1 MIACLLNQLLSR
13 LGLMSSWTPQDILD
27 ELCPGNVVSAQG
39 RLFRLPLNP
48 MPNQAVDESKALAS
62 TLGNLI
68 SVKGEDILL
77 TTPATQL
84 VKYHRLRATVP
95 ARCWRWKV
103 VASWQW
109 TKPGDHINSLELRAI
124 LTSMRWRLE
133 HALHHQARFIH
144 LTDSL
149 VCLHALTRGRT
160 SSRKL
165 RRSVARIGALSLA
178 ANVQPLWGY
187 VRTSQ
192 NPADK
197 PSRWGRRVR
206 TKFLHA
212 KA

>member
-1 MIACLLNQLLSR
+1 MLALE
-13 LGLMSSWTPQDILD
+13 G
-27 ELCPGNVVSAQG
+27 G
-39 RLFRLPLNP
+39 RWL
-48 MPNQAVDESKALAS
+48 
-62 TLGNLI
+62 
-68 SVKGEDILL
+68 
-77 TTPATQL
+77 
-84 VKYHRLRATVP
+84 
-95 ARCWRWKV
+95 
-103 VASWQW
+103 

-133 HALHHQARFIH
+133 HALHHQTKFIH

-165 RRSVARIGALSLA
+165 RRSMARIGALPLA

-192 NPADK
+192 NSADK

-206 TKFLHA
+206 TKFRYA